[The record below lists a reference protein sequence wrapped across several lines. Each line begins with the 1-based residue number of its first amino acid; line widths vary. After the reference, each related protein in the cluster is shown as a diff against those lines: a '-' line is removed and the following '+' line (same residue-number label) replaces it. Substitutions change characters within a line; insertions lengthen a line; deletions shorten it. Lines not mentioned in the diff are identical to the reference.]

1 MFCCYISTLIHPL
14 PNPSRHQLGE
24 EERIDLD
31 QLNQTLLQRD
41 SDEEE
46 EEEEEEER
54 RTRGREVGGATAGGG
69 VATAQDR
76 RSSHR
81 DLQQAARKHTR
92 RTYN

>member
-24 EERIDLD
+24 EGRIDLD

-46 EEEEEEER
+46 AEEEEEG